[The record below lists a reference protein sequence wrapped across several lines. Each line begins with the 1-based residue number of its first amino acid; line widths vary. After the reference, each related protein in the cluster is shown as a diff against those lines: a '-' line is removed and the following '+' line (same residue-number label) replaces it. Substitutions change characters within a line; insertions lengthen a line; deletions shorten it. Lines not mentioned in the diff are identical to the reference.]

1 MEKTAKIYVAGH
13 HGLVGSA
20 IWNNLQQKGYTN
32 LVGRS
37 HKELDLLDGQ
47 AVKKFFDEEQ
57 PQYVILAAAH
67 VGGIMANSL
76 YRADFIYQNLQIQQN
91 VIGESFRHDVKK
103 LLFLGSTCIY
113 PRDAGRCV
121 TDFSLG
127 IYQRTVCYCEDC
139 RVEDVRKL

>member
-91 VIGESFRHDVKK
+91 VIGRELPSQCKETLVFGKH
-103 LLFLGSTCIY
+103 LHLPS
-113 PRDAGRCV
+113 
-121 TDFSLG
+121 
-127 IYQRTVCYCEDC
+127 
-139 RVEDVRKL
+139 

>member
-67 VGGIMANSL
+67 VGGASW
-76 YRADFIYQNLQIQQN
+76 
-91 VIGESFRHDVKK
+91 
-103 LLFLGSTCIY
+103 
-113 PRDAGRCV
+113 
-121 TDFSLG
+121 
-127 IYQRTVCYCEDC
+127 RTVFTVPILFIRTC
-139 RVEDVRKL
+139 RFSRM

>member
-47 AVKKFFDEEQ
+47 AVKEFFDEEQ

-76 YRADFIYQNLQIQQN
+76 YRADFII
-91 VIGESFRHDVKK
+91 R
-103 LLFLGSTCIY
+103 TC
-113 PRDAGRCV
+113 R
-121 TDFSLG
+121 FS
-127 IYQRTVCYCEDC
+127 RM
-139 RVEDVRKL
+139 